1 MIKESELNRKHATNG
16 DVIKHLLYGKAV
28 ITEFI
33 HEVNISVNNKVIG
46 QFQMEWWR
54 SPYKGGSGMIEIKA
68 KQSSYSEMTDHE
80 LAKALLDYSRS
91 RDGEISEITQ
101 AAGVRIEALTRI
113 LEAKEA

>member
-1 MIKESELNRKHATNG
+1 
-16 DVIKHLLYGKAV
+16 
-28 ITEFI
+28 
-33 HEVNISVNNKVIG
+33 
-46 QFQMEWWR
+46 
-54 SPYKGGSGMIEIKA
+54 MIEIKA

-80 LAKALLDYSRS
+80 LAKALLDYSRN